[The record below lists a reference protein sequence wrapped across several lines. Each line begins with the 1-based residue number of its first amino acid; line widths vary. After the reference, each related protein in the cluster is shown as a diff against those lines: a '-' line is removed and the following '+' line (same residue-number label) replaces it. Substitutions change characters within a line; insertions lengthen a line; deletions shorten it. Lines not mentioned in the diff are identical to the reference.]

1 MSICE
6 SCVHNKFCE
15 IYDNGYGNKVKSCRD
30 YKSNKQ
36 TNFQWITQDE
46 DTLARWL
53 DSTFYTCDAGCSHCA
68 LKEKCLPEGKGYQGS
83 AMWREWLKQ
92 ESDKND

>member
-1 MSICE
+1 MTVC
-6 SCVHNKFCE
+6 
-15 IYDNGYGNKVKSCRD
+15 GNKATGVCVMGKCP
-30 YKSNKQ
+30 YFKLCNKVVWDKTPHKQ
-36 TNFQWITQDE
+36 PTNFQRITQDE

-68 LKEKCLPEGKGYQGS
+68 LKEKCLSEEKGYQGS

-92 ESDKND
+92 EHT